1 MTREQ
6 LEQFAKPY
14 EKPKAG
20 PAAPGREIEVKS
32 GEQAPVKPGTNLQ
45 GFGSQRI
52 GTKNRSSG
60 EAMPEESVGGGLN
73 EGGRSEPPPG
83 WRGKWEGYKTR
94 IARSKVAA
102 RSRPAQPKPTGGK

>member
-6 LEQFAKPY
+6 LEQIAKPY

-20 PAAPGREIEVKS
+20 PAAPGREIEIKS
-32 GEQAPVKPGTNLQ
+32 GEQAPVKPGTNLP

-52 GTKNRSSG
+52 GSKNRTSG
-60 EAMPEESVGGGLN
+60 EAMPEDPIRGLN

-83 WRGKWEGYKTR
+83 WRDKVEGYKTR
-94 IARSKVAA
+94 IARSKVGV
-102 RSRPAQPKPTGGK
+102 RH